1 MQCCFPTL
9 FPDGLGGYHPLES
22 ETRLQDYSLAEYCAH
37 LMKWHDRRYVI
48 HGNFKF
54 FCMNLIQRRQI
65 DGLVRRIR
73 YSETRAEAMELA
85 VVRGS
90 GLYWSNV
97 REDLMSMIGNR
108 V

>member
-9 FPDGLGGYHPLES
+9 FPDGLGGYHPLEF
-22 ETRLQDYSLAEYCAH
+22 ETRHHEYNLAEYCAH

-73 YSETRAEAMELA
+73 YSETL
-85 VVRGS
+85 VRGS

-108 V
+108 ISLEHAILH